1 LYYGPGAGAGPT
13 ASSVLSDLIDISR
26 GLTMPAMGFLPEETR
41 AIPALPIGQCQTS
54 FYLRLRV
61 ADRTGVLSRITRIL
75 GDYEISIEALLQ
87 KDPEQGIAT
96 IVITTDRVVEER
108 MDATIEKLES
118 STDVLE
124 AVIKIRIFSFGG

>member
-1 LYYGPGAGAGPT
+1 
-13 ASSVLSDLIDISR
+13 
-26 GLTMPAMGFLPEETR
+26 M
-41 AIPALPIGQCQTS
+41 S

-61 ADRTGVLSRITRIL
+61 ADRPGVLSRITRIL

-108 MDATIEKLES
+108 MDATIERLES

>member
-1 LYYGPGAGAGPT
+1 
-13 ASSVLSDLIDISR
+13 
-26 GLTMPAMGFLPEETR
+26 M
-41 AIPALPIGQCQTS
+41 
-54 FYLRLRV
+54 
-61 ADRTGVLSRITRIL
+61 LSRITRIL

>member
-1 LYYGPGAGAGPT
+1 
-13 ASSVLSDLIDISR
+13 
-26 GLTMPAMGFLPEETR
+26 
-41 AIPALPIGQCQTS
+41 
-54 FYLRLRV
+54 
-61 ADRTGVLSRITRIL
+61 VLSRITRIL

-108 MDATIEKLES
+108 MDVTIEKLES